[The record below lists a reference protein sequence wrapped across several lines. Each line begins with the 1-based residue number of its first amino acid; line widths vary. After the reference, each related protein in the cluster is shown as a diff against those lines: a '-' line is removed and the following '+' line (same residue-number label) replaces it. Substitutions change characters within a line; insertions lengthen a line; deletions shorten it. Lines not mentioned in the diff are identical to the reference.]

1 MDSNPRISD
10 TLAKIDAS
18 IEFLTEVLRRTE
30 ILRCHLGIVADTTGT
45 RLYTGLVGADTPNAA
60 PLTPP
65 LAQRLEKIHTKL
77 NDTGTALSAKISAM
91 IYQLE

>member
-30 ILRCHLGIVADTTGT
+30 ILRCHLGIVADTTGI
-45 RLYTGLVGADTPNAA
+45 RLCTGLVGADTPNAA
-60 PLTPP
+60 P